1 MTHLLDIGIIELLA
15 GGPIAGDSIDDTTLA
30 ELLRL
35 GLLRRT
41 A

>member
-15 GGPIAGDSIDDTTLA
+15 DGRVSGESIEASTLG

-35 GLLRRT
+35 GLLRR
-41 A
+41 AA